1 MANLNYNK
9 VILGGRLALDP
20 TMRDTN
26 TGKCYCTVSIAVNRK
41 GKDQP
46 TDFFQV
52 IAWERVAEFISKY
65 FHKGSSIMITGSI
78 RNRKYTDKDGK
89 ERFTTD
95 IVAESADFVDSRAD
109 NASDEPKTYSSP
121 ADVPKAQPDPTTQAP
136 TQTQIAPNFEPL
148 GDDEE
153 LPF

>member
-1 MANLNYNK
+1 MSNLNYNK
-9 VILGGRLALDP
+9 VIIGGRLASDP
-20 TMRDTN
+20 TMRDTA

-41 GKDQP
+41 AKDQP

-65 FHKGSSIMITGSI
+65 FRKGSSIMITGSI

-95 IVAESADFVDSRAD
+95 IVAESADFVDSRAESGSVD
-109 NASDEPKTYSSP
+109 APIYSSP
-121 ADVPKAQPDPTTQAP
+121 DDVPKNANTPAAQAP
-136 TQTQIAPNFEPL
+136 TQTQFAPNFEPL